1 MKKYIDL
8 KTWPRATAFQHFLPY
23 SDPYFGMTCTIDCT
37 NAYTRAKDL
46 GISFFLYY
54 FYLSLKTANEIPEF
68 RIRLENKKPVI
79 FDKVNGSPTIMR
91 NDGEMG
97 YAMLE
102 YKDSLEKFLPDAEK
116 EVHRV
121 KTHPDLDTSK
131 DCPET
136 IYYSIMPWIKFT
148 SVEHPVDLPNTEGV
162 PIFTFGKMTTENGR
176 KTMPLAIHAH
186 HSLMDGAHAA
196 KFIESF
202 QNKLNALDNNI

>member
-1 MKKYIDL
+1 MKKFINL
-8 KTWPRATAFQHFLPY
+8 NTWSRASAFKHFISY
-23 SDPYFGMTCTIDCT
+23 SNPYFGLTTTIDCT
-37 NAYTRAKDL
+37 DAYKRAKDL

-79 FDKVNGSPTIMR
+79 FDKINGSPTIMR

-102 YKDSLEKFLPDAEK
+102 YKDSFEDFLPEAIK
-116 EVHRV
+116 EVNRI

-148 SVEHPVDLPNTEGV
+148 SVEHPMDLPNTEGV
-162 PIFTFGKMTTENGR
+162 PILTFGKMTEKNG
-176 KTMPLAIHAH
+176 KKIMPLAIHAH
-186 HSLMDGAHAA
+186 HALMDGMHAA
-196 KFIESF
+196 KFVELF
-202 QNKLNALDNNI
+202 QQKLQTSEDNI